1 MPRRPFTREQV
12 YLLPPSLDEW
22 LPDDHPVRYVA
33 MFVASLPPATW
44 QELGVHPDGDPRG
57 APAYA
62 PELLLSVWL
71 AGFMTGIRSSRGLEA
86 ACRDQISMRWLTS
99 NQLPDHNTLWRFYA
113 GHRSGMQA
121 LLRQTV
127 RTAVVAGLVDLAL
140 VAVDG
145 TVVGANARR
154 SRTLDEDGLTG
165 LLERVEAAI
174 ADLEAQHEGE
184 AQEAPARLPQELAR
198 AEQLR
203 ERVEQALAQVQA
215 QDGPQQI
222 NVTDPDA
229 TLRKGRHGWQ
239 VGFMAQAA
247 STPLLPPSSPPEAE
261 LPDPPGGQLLVAID
275 VAASNDLPSHLLPL
289 VEAAVAAVGWEPGAV
304 LADSAFHSSAVLA
317 ACQARGQCVVLPES
331 QPPTPQQPY
340 HKDFFAYD
348 PAADTYTCPQEQL
361 LTFRGTA
368 RRPDGVTVRR
378 YRVQPT
384 VCRVCPAFGACTRNQ
399 RHGRIVEVGEHER
412 ALRAHR
418 VWMESEQA
426 QALGRRRKAIVEPPF
441 GVLKERQALR
451 RFLLRGL
458 PKVQAEW
465 TLGATAYNLRVLARQ
480 WQAGRLG
487 PPDPGAAAP
496 RSTGPEAAPTRFTGL
511 LTRRPRRR
519 RLRQRQSCLRRTADS
534 CERRF

>member
-33 MFVASLPPATW
+33 MFVASLPQSTW
-44 QELGVHPDGDPRG
+44 QELGVHPDGAALG
-57 APAYA
+57 APAYD
-62 PELLLSVWL
+62 PQLLLSVWL
-71 AGFMTGIRSSRGLEA
+71 AGFMCGIRSSRGLEA
-86 ACRDQISMRWLTS
+86 ACRDQIPFRWLTG
-99 NQLPDHNTLWRFYA
+99 NQLPDHNTLWRFYHS
-113 GHRSGMQA
+113 HRAGMQA

-145 TVVGANARR
+145 TVVSANARR
-154 SRTLDEDGLTG
+154 SRTLDEDGLAG
-165 LLERVEAAI
+165 L
-174 ADLEAQHEGE
+174 
-184 AQEAPARLPQELAR
+184 LAR

-215 QDGPQQI
+215 TDGPRQV

-239 VGFMAQAA
+239 VGYMAQAA
-247 STPLLPPSSPPEAE
+247 STPLLPPPSPEAE
-261 LPDPPGGQLLVAID
+261 QAARLRAPGGQLLVAAA

-289 VEAAVAAVGWEPGAV
+289 VEAAVEAVGWEPGVV

-331 QPPTPQQPY
+331 QPPTPEQPY

-348 PAADTYTCPQEQL
+348 PAADTYTCPHGQL

-378 YRVQPT
+378 YRVQPK
-384 VCRVCPAFGACTRNQ
+384 VCRGCPAFGVCTRNQ
-399 RHGRIVEVGEHER
+399 RHGRIVEVSEHEA

-418 VWMESEQA
+418 VWMEDEQA

-441 GVLKERQALR
+441 GVLKERQSFR
-451 RFLLRGL
+451 RVLLRGL
-458 PKVQAEW
+458 PQVQAEW

-480 WQAGRLG
+480 WQAGRI
-487 PPDPGAAAP
+487 DPSGVGAAAP
-496 RSTGPEAAPTRFTGL
+496 RTAVPEDFSTRVRRGL
-511 LTRRPRRR
+511 GR
-519 RLRQRQSCLRRTADS
+519 RQRRQRTQQCQSSHRRTG
-534 CERRF
+534 